1 MNNKQH
7 FKFPLLWKTMQKS
20 FAPLAILC
28 LIACL
33 SACNMIE
40 KKCEGW
46 QCEGTYIAQNDTTVN
61 INGQAYTLKKGD
73 KIVVSKEGVNL
84 EKAAANMGS
93 RTVEENENTAKTI
106 ASTFNTNCE
115 FSPTLPAD
123 NESTLK
129 AIVELGA
136 TGFNYFVVRVN
147 KNKEWKK
154 VANKFGWSGVFE
166 HMTGQETMTLKL
178 REYIN
183 EIVNLE
189 GSPVKGKNIHF
200 IVSSG
205 ANKDPNVRKIIQAL
219 KKIGYVVN
227 VVTPEQ
233 EAEYAYLSAVPN
245 NADKKKCFAVDI
257 GSANTKIAWQ
267 NADGKIVGTDVN
279 KGSKYYKLEITD
291 QEVYSETTK
300 KMSQVPQENATTCFI
315 IGGAAYMLAKE
326 HRNDKE
332 RFTCLK
338 SPNAYQVGGDDAK
351 KKAGLNIYKGIA
363 DATKCEHFV
372 FDWDANF
379 AIGYLISL

>member
-1 MNNKQH
+1 MNNKQQ
-7 FKFPLLWKTMQKS
+7 FQLPLSWKTIQKS

-28 LIACL
+28 LIVCFSACIQKKCDGWACL
-33 SACNMIE
+33 
-40 KKCEGW
+40 
-46 QCEGTYIAQNDTTVN
+46 GTHVAQNDTTVN
-61 INGQAYTLKKGD
+61 INGQSYSLKKGD
-73 KIVVSKEGVNL
+73 KLVVSKEGVNL
-84 EKAAANMGS
+84 EKAAAATTTMGNS
-93 RTVEENENTAKTI
+93 KVEENKATTKAT
-106 ASTFNTNCE
+106 ASTFNTNCDFE
-115 FSPTLPAD
+115 PTLPD
-123 NESTLK
+123 GKGRTLK

-136 TGFNYFVVRVN
+136 TGFNYFVVNVN
-147 KNKEWKK
+147 KNKQWQK

-166 HMTGQETMTLKL
+166 HMAAEESMTLQLK
-178 REYIN
+178 EYIN
-183 EIVNLE
+183 EIIKSHKV
-189 GSPVKGKNIHF
+189 SGKNVHF

-205 ANKDPNVRKIIQAL
+205 ANKDPNVRKIIKAL
-219 KKIGYVVN
+219 KGMGYVVN

-245 NADKKKCFAVDI
+245 NANKNKCFAIDI

-267 NADGKIVGTDVN
+267 NAEGKIVGTEVN
-279 KGSKYYKLEITD
+279 KGSKYYKLKIAD
-291 QEVYSETTK
+291 DEVYKETVSKLSE
-300 KMSQVPQENATTCFI
+300 VPKDKAATCFI

-338 SPNAYQVGGDDAK
+338 SPNAYEVGEDDAK